1 MSRVESQ
8 MEKIKGTSSKLDD
21 AMKEYENIYKPR
33 GTNEID
39 ALETMTKNR
48 AGNEFITAYVDDIYK
63 NAGEKLASLKLFDL
77 FEDETL
83 PKDTR
88 KLKQDSIKNLLGV
101 IKKNCTSKFNESID
115 VNISL
120 NLKQKK
126 GETNIRTVL
135 NLPAGS
141 DKKVKVAILCEEE
154 KLEEAKKSAAD
165 VIGSDDLINNISAGK
180 INFEKL
186 VSTPKMM
193 IKLGKLGKI
202 LGPKGLMPNPKLGT
216 VTNEIIKS
224 VKDIKSGQLEIKNDK
239 DGNIALSIGN
249 KSVSDENLIKN
260 FNAVLDVISK
270 EKPSGVKGNFV
281 KSAFVTSTMGI
292 SYKLKLNK
300 SI

>member
-1 MSRVESQ
+1 VAKNK
-8 MEKIKGTSSKLDD
+8 KIKV
-21 AMKEYENIYKPR
+21 A
-33 GTNEID
+33 
-39 ALETMTKNR
+39 
-48 AGNEFITAYVDDIYK
+48 
-63 NAGEKLASLKLFDL
+63 
-77 FEDETL
+77 
-83 PKDTR
+83 
-88 KLKQDSIKNLLGV
+88 V
-101 IKKNCTSKFNESID
+101 I
-115 VNISL
+115 
-120 NLKQKK
+120 
-126 GETNIRTVL
+126 
-135 NLPAGS
+135 
-141 DKKVKVAILCEEE
+141 CEEE
-154 KLEEAKKSAAD
+154 KLVEAKKSAAD

-249 KSVSDENLIKN
+249 KSFSDENLIKN
-260 FNAVLDVISK
+260 FNAILDVISK
-270 EKPSGVKGNFV
+270 EKPSGEKGNFV
-281 KSAFVTSTMGI
+281 KSAFITSTMGI

>member
-1 MSRVESQ
+1 MISKRYKALPQETR
-8 MEKIKGTSSKLDD
+8 MLKHDKI
-21 AMKEYENIYKPR
+21 E
-33 GTNEID
+33 
-39 ALETMTKNR
+39 
-48 AGNEFITAYVDDIYK
+48 
-63 NAGEKLASLKLFDL
+63 
-77 FEDETL
+77 
-83 PKDTR
+83 
-88 KLKQDSIKNLLGV
+88 NLLKI
-101 IKKNCTSKFNESID
+101 IKKNCTAKFDESVD
-115 VNISL
+115 VHLRL

-126 GETNIRTVL
+126 SEANIRTIL
-135 NLPAGS
+135 NLPVAKN
-141 DKKVKVAILCEEE
+141 KKIRVAVICEEE
-154 KLEEAKKSAAD
+154 KLEEAKKSSAD

-202 LGPKGLMPNPKLGT
+202 LGPRGLMPNPKLGT

-281 KSAFVTSTMGI
+281 KSAFLTSTMGVP
-292 SYKLKLNK
+292 YKLKLNT

>member
-1 MSRVESQ
+1 MISRR
-8 MEKIKGTSSKLDD
+8 
-21 AMKEYENIYKPR
+21 YK
-33 GTNEID
+33 
-39 ALETMTKNR
+39 ALPQKTK
-48 AGNEFITAYVDDIYK
+48 
-63 NAGEKLASLKLFDL
+63 
-77 FEDETL
+77 
-83 PKDTR
+83 
-88 KLKQDSIKNLLGV
+88 KLKQETIENLLKIV
-101 IKKNCTSKFNESID
+101 KKNCTAKFNESVD
-115 VNISL
+115 VHFRL

-126 GETNIRTVL
+126 SEANIRTVL
-135 NLPAGS
+135 NLPVAKN
-141 DKKVKVAILCEEE
+141 KKIRVAVICEEG
-154 KLEEAKKSAAD
+154 KLEEAKKSSAD
-165 VIGSDDLINNISAGK
+165 LIGFDDLINNISAGK

-193 IKLGKLGKI
+193 IKLGRLGKI

-224 VKDIKSGQLEIKNDK
+224 VKDIKSGQIEMKNDK

>member
-1 MSRVESQ
+1 M
-8 MEKIKGTSSKLDD
+8 ISKR
-21 AMKEYENIYKPR
+21 YK
-33 GTNEID
+33 
-39 ALETMTKNR
+39 ALPQETK
-48 AGNEFITAYVDDIYK
+48 
-63 NAGEKLASLKLFDL
+63 
-77 FEDETL
+77 
-83 PKDTR
+83 
-88 KLKQDSIKNLLGV
+88 KLKHDTIENLLRIV
-101 IKKNCTSKFNESID
+101 KKNCTTKFDESID
-115 VNISL
+115 VNFQL

-126 GETNIRTVL
+126 NEVNIRTVL
-135 NLPAGS
+135 NLPVAKN
-141 DKKVKVAILCEEE
+141 KKVRVAVICEEE
-154 KLEEAKKSAAD
+154 KLEEAKKSGAD